1 MAGMPVRRLT
11 PISTLTLSLA
21 LAACGGGGGGDI
33 ATATAST
40 SGTAATVSAGP
51 GATPDSGSAAPAALA
66 AGAVIDADQRTRAAN
81 ATANSAAN
89 ACAGVRPFYWE
100 IGSADGALAS
110 GSTGRAGNGRAVT
123 ADTPMRFASATKWL
137 YAGFVAQRRSGQLQ
151 EWDERMLTMRS
162 GYTHFAGCQ
171 AGQPVDGCLAWHDN
185 DQYDAEA
192 DGHFYY
198 GGAHMQKHASL
209 MGLGSLDAAGLAA
222 AMREA
227 LGSEVNIGMA
237 QARPAGGATGTP
249 GSYARFLR
257 KLARGDLALA
267 SLLGR
272 AAVCASPQRC
282 PQGEALSGPAPTEER
297 WHYSL
302 GHWVEND
309 PAAGDGAFSSPGAFG
324 FYPWVSAD
332 HKLYGMLARDVGTAD
347 AGSADESAEG
357 AGMASARCGRLIR
370 RAWVSG
376 VAQR

>member
-1 MAGMPVRRLT
+1 MSSL
-11 PISTLTLSLA
+11 LLSLA
-21 LAACGGGGGGDI
+21 LVACGGGGGDF
-33 ATATAST
+33 
-40 SGTAATVSAGP
+40 V
-51 GATPDSGSAAPAALA
+51 APAAGTADAASVAVLA
-66 AGAVIDADQRTRAAN
+66 PPVASATGPVDDVQRSRAAS
-81 ATANSAAN
+81 ATANSGTN
-89 ACAGVRPFYWE
+89 ACADVRPFYWE
-100 IGSADGALAS
+100 IGSGEGVLAS

-123 ADTPMRFASATKWL
+123 ADTAMRFASATKWL
-137 YAGFVAQRRSGQLQ
+137 YAGFVAQRRAGRLQ
-151 EWDERMLTMRS
+151 DWDQRMLSLRS
-162 GYTHFAGCQ
+162 GYTHFSGCQ
-171 AGQPVDGCLAWHDN
+171 AGQPVDGCLAWQDN

-198 GGAHMQKHASL
+198 SGAHMQKHASL

-227 LGSEVNIGMA
+227 LGPDVGIGMA

-257 KLARGDLALA
+257 KLARGDLALGR
-267 SLLGR
+267 LLGT

-282 PQGEALSGPAPTEER
+282 PQGEALSGPAPADER

-309 PAAGDGAFSSPGAFG
+309 PVAGDGAFSSPGAFG

-332 HKLYGMLARDVGTAD
+332 RSLYGMLARDVSTSD
-347 AGSADESAEG
+347 AGAVDEPGEG
-357 AGMASARCGRLIR
+357 AGIASARCGRLIR

-376 VAQR
+376 VAL